1 MSSKINRRDFIRSSV
16 IAGASLGLGFAT
28 HGFIKANSRFDTIIR
43 GGVIYNGEGGT
54 PFKAD
59 IGIREG
65 RIEAIGSSL
74 GESADRIVSAEGM
87 AVSPGFVDIHT
98 HTDDNLIEAPLGDS
112 RIFQG
117 VTTDIGGNCG
127 SGPFPGK
134 KHQDLDSFYEEISKK
149 RLGINYGTFTGQ
161 GSLRQFVVGDND
173 VRCSVE
179 ELERM
184 KQILAIQM
192 EQGSVGLSCGLEY
205 TPGSYATNSEIAE
218 LCKVVAAYNGL
229 FAIHMRNEDDR
240 VEESVAEAIEIA
252 KSSGVRLQISHLKA
266 QNAANWHKAPNLIK
280 LIERAES
287 DGVNI
292 AFDRYP
298 YTAFSTGMSSFIP
311 LDMRQGTKDE
321 IIARLKDRST
331 SQKIG
336 EYAISRINRL
346 GGPANVVVTSC
357 KQESNKVYIGKN
369 LEECSSLSS
378 KGVWDFIR
386 DLLIEESVS
395 VSIIGFAMTE
405 DNVKLFLSHRLG
417 MPASDGSVYSPH
429 GVLGNTM
436 PHPRSYG
443 TFPRFLGKYCR
454 DQKIISLQEAV
465 KKCTSLPA
473 SRIGLKERG
482 SLIPGYFADI
492 VVFDPL
498 KIEDKATFDNPHR
511 FAEGICDVF
520 VNGVWSVSNGKATG
534 EMGGGVLKFNRS

>member
-266 QNAANWHKAPNLIK
+266 QNAANWHKSPNLIK

-357 KQESNKVYIGKN
+357 KQENNKVYIGKN